1 MSLHV
6 ISHLDR
12 SLLIMDCLA
21 QLTCSGCEGM
31 NLILSISFATDIS
44 HLARTGNIDSSRLIE
59 VVHVHLGS
67 PNINRIP

>member
-1 MSLHV
+1 MSQHV

-31 NLILSISFATDIS
+31 DLILSISFATDIS
-44 HLARTGNIDSSRLIE
+44 NLARTQGRPQD
-59 VVHVHLGS
+59 LGGGGPRNFFS
-67 PNINRIP
+67 DL